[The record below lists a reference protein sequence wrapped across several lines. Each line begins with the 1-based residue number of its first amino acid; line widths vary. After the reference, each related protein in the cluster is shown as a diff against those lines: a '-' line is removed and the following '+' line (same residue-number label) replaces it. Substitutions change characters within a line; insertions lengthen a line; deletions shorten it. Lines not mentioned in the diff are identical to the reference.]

1 MTIEELLNSY
11 FQCDAKVSEQ
21 LDTTET
27 DSEGEGT
34 IPDAGMLNE
43 IFETGECS
51 VTTDYI
57 ATEEPYGLCEMTTE
71 SLITIWERY
80 VSQAKYQNLW
90 YDHAVSYLQAK
101 TRCTIDE
108 ANAYVKEEWKT
119 DMLFTDNREEF
130 KSRGSKR
137 MARRNKN
144 IRILHEP
151 S

>member
-51 VTTDYI
+51 VTTDYN
-57 ATEEPYGLCEMTTE
+57 
-71 SLITIWERY
+71 S
-80 VSQAKYQNLW
+80 
-90 YDHAVSYLQAK
+90 
-101 TRCTIDE
+101 
-108 ANAYVKEEWKT
+108 
-119 DMLFTDNREEF
+119 NR
-130 KSRGSKR
+130 GTVWT
-137 MARRNKN
+137 
-144 IRILHEP
+144 L
-151 S
+151 

>member
-80 VSQAKYQNLW
+80 VSQAKCPCRQ
-90 YDHAVSYLQAK
+90 
-101 TRCTIDE
+101 
-108 ANAYVKEEWKT
+108 
-119 DMLFTDNREEF
+119 LFAGKDPMHNR
-130 KSRGSKR
+130 RG
-137 MARRNKN
+137 
-144 IRILHEP
+144 
-151 S
+151 